1 MRAIIDFKGKQ
12 YPVLNIWWNED
23 GSIANLSFDDEN
35 GDLQTIF
42 NHNYDLKNM
51 ITWEEVE

>member
-42 NHNYDLKNM
+42 NHNYDLENM
-51 ITWEEVE
+51 VSWEEC

>member
-1 MRAIIDFKGKQ
+1 MRAIIKFKGKQ

-42 NHNYDLKNM
+42 NHNYDLENM
-51 ITWEEVE
+51 VSWEEC